1 MLPEAER
8 DDYDKAKS
16 ALKNRF
22 KSVDIA
28 ELRGLEFH
36 HKQQESETVE
46 ELGMELQRLGNLA
59 FPTLHGQER
68 DTFLSGPTGALEA

>member
-1 MLPEAER
+1 MATPAQATTGADSIVKAFRVLPEAER

-46 ELGMELQRLGNLA
+46 ELGMEA
-59 FPTLHGQER
+59 
-68 DTFLSGPTGALEA
+68 